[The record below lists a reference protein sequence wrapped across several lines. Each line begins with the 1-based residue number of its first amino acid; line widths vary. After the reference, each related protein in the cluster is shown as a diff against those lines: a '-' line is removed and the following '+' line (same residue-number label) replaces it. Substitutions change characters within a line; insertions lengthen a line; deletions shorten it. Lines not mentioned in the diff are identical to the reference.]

1 MLDVLPLPEVEADQS
16 NQGHRPHQV
25 TSSQPS
31 ISSPASTSPS
41 TGQAT
46 INIASKLDALGE
58 FIKLNTNFF
67 VDKNSWVQLF
77 HLCKGRSNL
86 NRRIWSLR
94 HRAAPFLHRFAKNGI
109 PVLLQSKPWSS
120 KKKDDAFHRGNH
132 PTIHLPRPSLNSF
145 VKRWERYVRKEWSLS
160 FRTSCSRTWSNCEES
175 LPSVESPSV
184 NAVPEWST
192 TTPTS
197 WSTLTAFTVH
207 LQKPCNGDALSTVSS
222 GMSSLLINAMGQF
235 FSPKLTCPMASE
247 RG

>member
-1 MLDVLPLPEVEADQS
+1 MATVIEPTLTSLYLALILSSFASSYRPMLLLPMLDVLPLPEVEADQS

-86 NRRIWSLR
+86 NRRI
-94 HRAAPFLHRFAKNGI
+94 HPI
-109 PVLLQSKPWSS
+109 PPSS
-120 KKKDDAFHRGNH
+120 CC
-132 PTIHLPRPSLNSF
+132 PPPSLL
-145 VKRWERYVRKEWSLS
+145 RKE
-160 FRTSCSRTWSNCEES
+160 
-175 LPSVESPSV
+175 
-184 NAVPEWST
+184 
-192 TTPTS
+192 
-197 WSTLTAFTVH
+197 
-207 LQKPCNGDALSTVSS
+207 
-222 GMSSLLINAMGQF
+222 
-235 FSPKLTCPMASE
+235 
-247 RG
+247 